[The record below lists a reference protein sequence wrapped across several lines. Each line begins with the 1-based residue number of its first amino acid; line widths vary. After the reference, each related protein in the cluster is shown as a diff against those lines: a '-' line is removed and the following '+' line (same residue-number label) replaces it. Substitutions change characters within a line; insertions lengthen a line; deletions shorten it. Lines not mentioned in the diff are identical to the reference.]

1 MGTQIR
7 DLWPSDI
14 GVATLVTPV
23 SILRE
28 QAALL
33 GEKTGNLVQA
43 EVKTSSNGQ
52 IVTHSF
58 NLVAPAM
65 GNYRYRLLS
74 ATHNVEVYP
83 LTLNFDPTNSGMTVK
98 TEQEFIEKL
107 SNFLSSEKAVNI
119 VKSLIAQSQQ

>member
-1 MGTQIR
+1 METQIR

-14 GVATLVTPV
+14 GIASLVTPV
-23 SILRE
+23 TILRE

-43 EVKTSSNGQ
+43 EVKTSSSGQ
-52 IVTHSF
+52 VVTHSF
-58 NLVAPAM
+58 NLIAPAM

-83 LTLNFDPTNSGMTVK
+83 LSLNFDPTNSGITVK
-98 TEQEFIEKL
+98 TEQEFIEQL
-107 SNFLSSEKAVNI
+107 SKWLSSEKAVNI

>member
-1 MGTQIR
+1 METQVR

-43 EVKTSSNGQ
+43 EVKTSSNGPSV
-52 IVTHSF
+52 IHSF
-58 NLVAPAM
+58 ILIAPAM
-65 GNYRYRLLS
+65 NGYRYRLLS
-74 ATHNVEVYP
+74 AVHNVEVYP
-83 LTLNFDPTNSGMTVK
+83 LNITFEPTSASRSVK
-98 TEQEFIEKL
+98 TEQEFTEYL
-107 SNFLSSEKAVNI
+107 RELLSSEKTINI